1 MSDNE
6 DWEGWEAEGGELQP
20 CRDLFS
26 EAMLDSAQAALD
38 SARDNNGCD
47 LLKLKADLGLDFYGC
62 MRLVNFL
69 RATYGEPGAPSYT
82 TPSADDFAGDEFLR
96 PVIPDDP
103 LLSYDWEPEEW
114 SSDDDD
120 DGDSN
125 GAAADADAESNAQA
139 QARATSIDFTAL
151 GFAPDADPEFRAQ
164 ACAAKYLETF
174 KELQQMRE
182 AFGVYRETA
191 ERALLG
197 GSTASEL
204 TGDAPASAARRRA
217 NSGSDSDSD
226 DEEEGKRKLDG
237 YFSSYSHFGIHEE
250 MLKDRVRTE
259 SYRDFMY
266 KNEAL
271 FKDKVVLDVGCGTG
285 ILSMFAAKAG
295 AKHVIGVDN
304 SDIIVHTRAIIKE
317 NGFEDKITLI
327 RGKVEE
333 IELPVKQIDIIVSE
347 WMGYFLLFES
357 MLDTVLFARDK
368 WLAPGGVV
376 HPDKAS
382 LYLVGLSDEAMHR
395 DRVDYWDD
403 VYGFKMPSI
412 RNPVLEE
419 ASVFVVENATAMT
432 NPFVLKDTDIMSVT
446 VKELEFTAPFQLVAS
461 RAATL
466 TAFCSYFDILFEAG
480 CDDPVYFSTGPEA
493 TPTHWKQTV
502 FLLRKPI
509 VCSKGDIISGTL
521 RVSRCAD
528 DERSLEAEFVFELQS
543 LNGENGA
550 KQTQSFRV

>member
-250 MLKDRVRTE
+250 MLKDEVRTL
-259 SYRDFMY
+259 SYRDAIM
-266 KNEAL
+266 NSAHL
-271 FKDKVVLDVGCGTG
+271 LKDKVVLDVGCGTS

-295 AKHVIGVDN
+295 ARLVIGVDC
-304 SDIIVHTRAIIKE
+304 SSIIEQARQIVEA
-317 NGFEDKITLI
+317 NGLADKVTLI
-327 RGKVEE
+327 QGKIEE
-333 IELPVKQIDIIVSE
+333 IELPVEKVDVIISE
-347 WMGYFLLFES
+347 WMGYALFYES
-357 MLDTVLFARDK
+357 MLDSVIFARDK
-368 WLAPGGVV
+368 WLNPGGLIL
-376 HPDKAS
+376 PDKAR
-382 LYLVGLSDEAMHR
+382 LMLSAIEDAEYKE
-395 DRVDYWDD
+395 DKINWWEN
-403 VYGFKMPSI
+403 VYGFDMSCIKSI
-412 RNPVLEE
+412 ATLEPL
-419 ASVFVVENATAMT
+419 VDVVERRQIVSNVVCIKEVDINTATVADLDFEV
-432 NPFVLKDTDIMSVT
+432 PFEITCNRNDYVH
-446 VKELEFTAPFQLVAS
+446 ALVAH
-461 RAATL
+461 
-466 TAFCSYFDILFEAG
+466 FDIEFG
-480 CDDPVYFSTGPEA
+480 GIHKPVRFSTGAAAPY
-493 TPTHWKQTV
+493 THWKQTV
-502 FLLRKPI
+502 FYLEDVLA
-509 VCSKGDIISGTL
+509 
-521 RVSRCAD
+521 VSAGEKITGKFICKKNANNPRD
-528 DERSLEAEFVFELQS
+528 LEFGIDGKFEGEIQQTEFS
-543 LNGENGA
+543 H
-550 KQTQSFRV
+550 KYHMR